1 MEMAMG
7 NIEKKYHMIKYLIVS
22 LLFNIISCKS
32 QEINKTNEHKMENND
47 EKKLI
52 EVIGNVNGGM
62 INLSNNY
69 FAQYFP
75 SSNNLDYIFK
85 INSLKSP
92 ITEIRIYY
100 VKNKIIHI
108 LGNDFYDISF
118 GIEKEY
124 NENGKLIKET
134 DYEKNYKFSIED
146 LCKLIKKEY
155 KVDLMVKPDSNI
167 DRSLQYYAGR
177 NKTEIFKGYAPYCYN
192 VTFYI
197 QEGGGSKTIF
207 INGETGKILF
217 ETIKNGYALKSLPEA
232 KTVKVLTEDQ
242 FVKESNK

>member
-7 NIEKKYHMIKYLIVS
+7 NIKKKYHMIKYLIVS

-32 QEINKTNEHKMENND
+32 QETSKINERKMEKND

-52 EVIGNVNGGM
+52 EVIGNVNGGV
-62 INLSNNY
+62 INLSEDY
-69 FAQYFP
+69 SAQYFP

-92 ITEIRIYY
+92 ITEIRIYHM
-100 VKNKIIHI
+100 KSKMIHI
-108 LGNDFYDISF
+108 LGYNFYDIPY
-118 GIEKEY
+118 GTEKEY
-124 NENGKLIKET
+124 DVNGKLIKET
-134 DYEKNYKFSIED
+134 DYEKDYKFSIKD
-146 LCKLIKKEY
+146 LCALIKKEY
-155 KVDLMVKPDSNI
+155 DVDLMIKSDPNI
-167 DRSLQYYAGR
+167 DKSLQYYIGR
-177 NKTEIFKGYAPYCYN
+177 NKTEIFKGYAPFCYN

-197 QEGGGSKTIF
+197 QEGGGGKTIF
-207 INGETGKILF
+207 IDGETGKILF

-242 FVKESNK
+242 FVKQNNK